1 MTLARVYSRASLGIS
16 APSVQVEV
24 HLSPGLPGFA
34 MVGLPEAVVKES
46 KERVRSAILNSEFN
60 FPAARITVNLAPA
73 DLPKDDGRF
82 DLAIAIGILCA
93 SAQLPMDVL
102 AQYELGGELGLT
114 GELRPFA
121 GMLPMFL
128 ASVKAG
134 RLPILPKPDHG
145 LNGAQGQSKGFF
157 ADHLLAVCGH
167 LSGKSPLPLSAY
179 HSVQH
184 QSAEK
189 ASDIKLDLADVC
201 GQYQAKRALEVAA
214 AGGHHVL
221 FCGPPGSGKSLLAQR
236 LPSLLPVLS
245 EEQQV
250 EVASIYAMRGQ
261 RDVGL
266 AGSEFAPFR
275 SPHHTVSS
283 VGLIGGGH
291 RARPG
296 EVSLAHHGVLYLD
309 ELPEFNRASLEAL
322 REPLEERQVTI
333 SRASYRVTYPAQF
346 QLIAAMNPCPCGYWQ
361 AGDNRCRCSS
371 EQVRRYQARLSG
383 PFLDRMDLIVRTEAL
398 PLNEIIHHRPDLS
411 VSSVKV
417 AERVKAAR
425 EQQMQRNKCLN
436 VALSPAKLVSFCGLS
451 AAEQTALES
460 ALQRLGLSARS
471 YHRLLKVART
481 IADLASS
488 VSVQAAHWQEALM
501 LRRGMGQMMLG

>member
-1 MTLARVYSRASLGIS
+1 MTLARVYSRASLGIL
-16 APSVQVEV
+16 APLVQVEV

-82 DLAIAIGILCA
+82 DLAIAVGILCA

-102 AQYELGGELGLT
+102 SRHEFGGELGLA
-114 GELRPFA
+114 GELRSFA

-134 RLPILPKPDHG
+134 RLPILPKPDLG
-145 LNGAQGQSKGFF
+145 LAAAQGQSKGFF
-157 ADHLLAVCGH
+157 ADHLLDVCGH
-167 LSGKSPLPLSAY
+167 LTGQAPLELSGFYLA
-179 HSVQH
+179 
-184 QSAEK
+184 QSDLKPAE
-189 ASDIKLDLADVC
+189 SKLDLSDVC

-214 AGGHHVL
+214 AGGHHLL

-236 LPSLLPVLS
+236 LPTLLPVLS

-261 RDVGL
+261 RDAGL
-266 AGSEFAPFR
+266 PGSELAPFR

-361 AGDNRCRCSS
+361 AGDGRCGCSS

-398 PLNEIIHHRPDLS
+398 PLNELIHHRPDLS
-411 VSSVKV
+411 VSSASV
-417 AERVKAAR
+417 AERVKVAR
-425 EQQMQRNKCLN
+425 EQQMQRNQCLN
-436 VALSPAKLVSFCGLS
+436 VALSPAKLVEFCGLS

-460 ALQRLGLSARS
+460 ALHRLGLSARS